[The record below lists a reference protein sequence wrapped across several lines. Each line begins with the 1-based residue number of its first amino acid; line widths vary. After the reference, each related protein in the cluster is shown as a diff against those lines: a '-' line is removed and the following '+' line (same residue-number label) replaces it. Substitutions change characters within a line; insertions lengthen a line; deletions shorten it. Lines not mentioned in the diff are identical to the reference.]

1 MSVVGI
7 SRQGGDGAAA
17 MELTDPAAVRE
28 VVATVQPTEIYYLP
42 AVHGSSEQSSRT
54 GDADLLAAS
63 FGVHVQGLVH
73 FLEAIRTCAPRARL
87 LYAASA
93 HVFGANPASSPQDES
108 TPFRPDSP
116 YAITKAAGVQYC
128 RYFRRR
134 HGVFCSSAI
143 LYNHESP
150 LRAPGF
156 VSQRIVQGVTDVVSG
171 RAAYLTVGSLSAV
184 VDWGWAPDFVDAMR
198 RIVRHGEPDDFVVA
212 TGKPHTVGD
221 FVAAAFRLAGIE
233 NWSSLVREDPDLV
246 QTRRSLLIGNPA
258 KLHAATG
265 WRPSRTFDEMIGA
278 LWAAAQQQRTR

>member
-7 SRQGGDGAAA
+7 SRQGVNGTAAT
-17 MELTDPAAVRE
+17 ELTDPRAVQD
-28 VVATVQPTEIYYLP
+28 VVEAVQPAEIYYLA

-54 GDADLLAAS
+54 GEADLLAAS

-73 FLEAIRTCAPRARL
+73 FLEAIRICAPHARL

-116 YAITKAAGVQYC
+116 YAITKAAGVEYC

-150 LRAPGF
+150 LRGPGF
-156 VSQRIVQGVTDVVSG
+156 VSQRIVNGVADVASG
-171 RAAYLTVGSLSAV
+171 RAAHLTVGSLSAV

-212 TGKPHTVGD
+212 TGEPHTVGD

-233 NWSSLVREDPDLV
+233 NWSSLVRENPGLL
-246 QTRRSLLIGNPA
+246 QTRRGSLIGNPA
-258 KLHAATG
+258 RLHAATG
-265 WRPSRTFDEMIGA
+265 WKPSKTFDEMVEA
-278 LWAAAQQQRTR
+278 LWIAAQKSRDR